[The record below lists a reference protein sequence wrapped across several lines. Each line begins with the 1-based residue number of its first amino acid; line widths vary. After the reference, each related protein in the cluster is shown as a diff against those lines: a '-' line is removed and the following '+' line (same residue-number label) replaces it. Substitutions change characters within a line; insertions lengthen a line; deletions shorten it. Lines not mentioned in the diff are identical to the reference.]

1 MRLSSANLFEKGR
14 VITVKDGK
22 SMDLEN
28 ILDKL
33 DPDERSFVTELIE
46 RDPLTGIYN
55 RRKFD
60 RDLQLLVAMAK
71 RTAKGS
77 SLIFIDIDNFKKYND
92 THGHQEGDRTLRE
105 VTQSLE
111 GSLRDYDRIH
121 TYRYGGEE
129 FVVIIPETTTSEAY
143 AIAERIRRNVKRA
156 TGVTASLGISHYTE
170 ISDSPD
176 SLLED
181 ADRALFQA
189 KGKGRDRVQIFKNTP

>member
-1 MRLSSANLFEKGR
+1 M
-14 VITVKDGK
+14 KDGK

-46 RDPLTGIYN
+46 RDPLTGVYN

-71 RTAKGS
+71 RTLKGS

-105 VTQSLE
+105 VTQSIE

-121 TYRYGGEE
+121 IYRYGGEE

-143 AIAERIRRNVKRA
+143 AIAERVRRNVKRA
-156 TGVTASLGISHYTE
+156 TGVTISLGISHCTE
-170 ISDSPD
+170 TSDSPD

-189 KGKGRDRVQIFKNTP
+189 KGKGRDKVQIYKDTP

>member
-1 MRLSSANLFEKGR
+1 M
-14 VITVKDGK
+14 KDGK

-46 RDPLTGIYN
+46 RDPLTGVYN

-71 RTAKGS
+71 RTSKGS

-105 VTQSLE
+105 VTQSIA

-121 TYRYGGEE
+121 IYRYGGEE

-156 TGVTASLGISHYTE
+156 TGVTISLGISHCTE

-189 KGKGRDRVQIFKNTP
+189 KGKGRDRVQIYKSII